1 MARLEQEVKSN
12 IARYAGTVLVNRALC
27 DVRDMLKPS
36 ARMLMFS
43 QIETSK
49 NLFNKPYIKCAR
61 IVGDA
66 LGHWYTHGEAS
77 CYSIYTRLAKPFA
90 MRYPLEDFHGNY
102 GTLVTT
108 GNEAAM
114 RYPEIRL
121 SELGQSLFNK
131 IKNDTILEWEDN
143 FDETEKYPRVS
154 PSLGFYNIVNG
165 STGIGYGAASSIPQF
180 NLKEVNKALITL
192 LWNPDADFEDIYCA
206 PDFCTGGILLN
217 EAEVKESLK
226 NGTGRACN
234 LRSVIEYN
242 PSTYT
247 FRVTELPY
255 SVYSGTICE
264 QIEKLVNE
272 NPECGIEGIND
283 MSARTANIEIYIS
296 KKANADKILKMLYKE
311 TSLQYFFGINLTMLE
326 GGRKPRVFTWK
337 EALQAHLDHEKT
349 VYLRSFE
356 FERKKILERIHI
368 IEGLLKAI
376 DAIDDVV
383 KTIKQSTS
391 TAAASSALQELL
403 KIDEI
408 QAKAILDIK
417 LSRLAKL
424 EVNKYVEEKKELE
437 AEVKRIEAI
446 LNDEV
451 LLKKEVEKGL
461 KSVAEKFG
469 DARRTRIMNLSSN
482 NEDVIEKKQLQISYT
497 NKDNLIAI
505 ESSTLYTQRRGG
517 VGNKLKLD
525 KDEYVT
531 TSIITDNTGDLLFFT
546 EVGDVF
552 NCKASSI
559 ELNQKTYISNYI
571 SLGDHDKI
579 CALAPNDKSHKY
591 LIFITKDG
599 MMKKSEIG
607 EYTSKRSGSLRAL
620 TLGKDDRI
628 VAVLQCNDEN
638 IGIATKAGNF
648 IIVETDDV
656 RATGRVTAGI
666 HGMKLNEGDEV
677 IAAHLIPKETKE
689 IVSISQSGLFK
700 KTAYNEFGIQ
710 NKNTKGS
717 KIQKFN
723 GNDCL
728 ADFIPISQK
737 VDLIIGS
744 TLSTI
749 KLTSDDVPSS
759 SKSTVGIKSIKLNE
773 VGRVLKILIS
783 N

>member
-66 LGHWYTHGEAS
+66 LGHWYTHGESS
-77 CYSIYTRLAKPFA
+77 CYHIYTRLAKPFA

-131 IKNDTILEWEDN
+131 IKNDTIWEWEDN
-143 FDETEKYPRVS
+143 FDETEIYPRVS

-165 STGIGYGAASSIPQF
+165 STGIGYGAASSVPQF

-206 PDFCTGGILLN
+206 PDFATGGILLN
-217 EAEVKESLK
+217 EAEVKESLR
-226 NGTGRACN
+226 NGIGRSCN

-326 GGRKPRVFTWK
+326 GGRKPRIFTWK
-337 EALQAHLDHEKT
+337 EALQAHLDHEKV

-356 FERKKILERIHI
+356 FEKKKILERIHI

-383 KTIKQSTS
+383 KTIKGSTS
-391 TAAASSALQELL
+391 TTAASTALQKLL
-403 KIDEI
+403 GIDET

-424 EVNKYVEEKKELE
+424 EINKYIEEKKELE

-451 LLKKEVEKGL
+451 LLKKEIEKGL
-461 KSVAEKFG
+461 ESTANKFG
-469 DARRTRIMNLSSN
+469 DARRTKIMNLSSN
-482 NEDVIEKKQLQISYT
+482 NEEVIEKKQLQISYT
-497 NKDNLIAI
+497 NKDNIIAI

-525 KDEYVT
+525 NDEYVT
-531 TSIITDNTGDLLFFT
+531 TSIVTDNTGDLLFFT
-546 EVGDVF
+546 EAGDVF

-559 ELNQKTYISNYI
+559 ELNQKTYVSNYI
-571 SLGDHDKI
+571 PLGEYDKV
-579 CALAPNDKSHKY
+579 CALTQSNKSQKY
-591 LIFITKDG
+591 IIFITKDG
-599 MMKKSEIG
+599 MLKKSEFN
-607 EYTSKRSGSLRAL
+607 EYNIKRGSLKAINL
-620 TLGKDDRI
+620 NKDDKI
-628 VAVLQCNDEN
+628 VTVIPCDEED
-638 IGIATKAGNF
+638 IGIATKNGNF
-648 IIVETDDV
+648 LITKTDDV
-656 RATGRVTAGI
+656 RATGRVTAGV
-666 HGMKLNEGDEV
+666 HGIKLNEGDEV
-677 IAAHLIPKETKE
+677 IAAHLIPRDTKE
-689 IVSISQSGLFK
+689 IISISQNGLFK
-700 KTAYNEFGIQ
+700 KTAYNEFTLQG
-710 NKNTKGS
+710 KNTKGS

-723 GNDCL
+723 GNDLL

-749 KLTSDDVPSS
+749 KLTSDDVPLS
-759 SKSTVGIKSIKLNE
+759 SKSTVGIKSIKLSE
-773 VGRVLKILIS
+773 VGRVLKILIC

>member
-1 MARLEQEVKSN
+1 MSIKETLENSFE
-12 IARYAGTVLVNRALC
+12 IYAGMTIADRAIC
-27 DVRDMLKPS
+27 DARDMLKPS
-36 ARMLMFS
+36 ARASIYAQYLEG
-43 QIETSK
+43 ITPD
-49 NLFNKPYIKCAR
+49 KPHKKAQKS
-61 IVGDA
+61 VAAA
-66 LGHWYTHGEAS
+66 LDHFYTHGDMS
-77 CYSIYTRLAKPFA
+77 LYPMLARMGKPFA
-90 MRYPLEDFHGNY
+90 MRYVLEDFQGNT
-102 GTLVTT
+102 GTIVYS
-108 GNEAAM
+108 NDEAASRYTEM
-114 RYPEIRL
+114 RLAPL
-121 SELGQSLFNK
+121 SMYFFKDIE
-131 IKNDTILEWEDN
+131 KNTIDRWYDN
-143 FDETEKYPRVS
+143 YNGDEKYPAAL
-154 PSLGFYNIVNG
+154 PSKGFYNIVNG
-165 STGIGYGAASSIPQF
+165 TRGIATGISSSIPQF
-180 NLKEVNKALITL
+180 NLREVNNALITL
-192 LWNPDADFEDIYCA
+192 LNNPNATDDEILCM
-206 PDFCTGGILLN
+206 PDFTGGGILLN
-217 EAEVKESLK
+217 KDEVRESLLKGEGAACKLRAVVEYDSK
-226 NGTGRACN
+226 NNR
-234 LRSVIEYN
+234 LI
-242 PSTYT
+242 
-247 FRVTELPY
+247 VTETPY
-255 SVYSGTICE
+255 GVYTSTIMG
-264 QIEKLVNE
+264 QLRDIALSDD
-272 NPECGIEGIND
+272 NPGIERPLD
-283 MSARTANIEIYIS
+283 CSKTKANIEIELC
-296 KKANADKILKMLYKE
+296 KKANVDKVIRYLYKN
-311 TSLQYFFGINLTMLE
+311 TSIQYHYPINLLMLDN
-326 GGRKPRVFTWK
+326 GKIPKVFTWR
-337 EALQAHLDHEKT
+337 EALQAHLNHEKI
-349 VYLRSFE
+349 VYRKAFE
-356 FERKKILERIHI
+356 FDLKKLNDRKHILDGYI
-368 IEGLLKAI
+368 ICLADIEE
-376 DAIDDVV
+376 VV
-383 KTIKQSTS
+383 KVIKDSVST
-391 TAAASSALQELL
+391 TAAKTNLIANFKLDDTQASAVL
-403 KIDEI
+403 K
-408 QAKAILDIK
+408 LT
-417 LSRLAKL
+417 LSRLAHL
-424 EVNKYVEEKKELE
+424 EVQKIEQELKEIIAEIGKIEKILGSEELLNKE
-437 AEVKRIEAI
+437 I
-446 LNDEV
+446 
-451 LLKKEVEKGL
+451 EKGL
-461 KSVAEKFG
+461 REVAEKFG
-469 DARRTRIMNLSSN
+469 DARRTKIMNLSSTDD
-482 NEDVIEKKQLQISYT
+482 EPVEKKQLQISYT

-546 EVGDVF
+546 EAGDVF

-607 EYTSKRSGSLRAL
+607 EYASKRSGSLRAL

-648 IIVETDDV
+648 IIVETNDV

-666 HGMKLNEGDEV
+666 HGMKLNANDEV